1 MDACGSISYA
11 KGYCRRHYTRYKRY
25 GDPLA
30 LSKWASGERSTP
42 AWLARRRQPGE
53 RSKAPG
59 GYIYVYAP
67 DSAMAN
73 GRGLV
78 LEHRLVMAQHLG
90 RDLRPEETIHHRNGI
105 KTDNRLENLE
115 LWAGIG
121 SQPRGQRP
129 KDLVAWARDII
140 ERYGSEVD
148 SGLL

>member
-1 MDACGSISYA
+1 
-11 KGYCRRHYTRYKRY
+11 
-25 GDPLA
+25 
-30 LSKWASGERSTP
+30 
-42 AWLARRRQPGE
+42 
-53 RSKAPG
+53 
-59 GYIYVYAP
+59 
-67 DSAMAN
+67 MAN